1 MVERDG
7 PWLGFTKPGS
17 HFYNAMPIVRGHF
30 RTQNFVLSQVNKMGR
45 PLILSVVNQAF
56 IYLANILLM

>member
-7 PWLGFTKPGS
+7 PWLGFAKPGS
-17 HFYNAMPIVRGHF
+17 HFYNVRGHF